1 VRIAVQYGGGKL
13 PFEFQNVE
21 VFAMEAALIG
31 LGKMGS
37 GIAKSL
43 LRAGHRV
50 TVYNRTP
57 SRAEALRA
65 DGAIVAAS
73 VAEASRTEAVFT
85 MVADD
90 AALEG
95 LVFGEGGIL
104 ASLRRG
110 AAHISLSTISVALSD
125 RLAAAHAKAG
135 QGYLAAP
142 VFGRPDAAE
151 AGRLAVVVGGAEAL
165 VQKCKPLFEAMGPK
179 LFVVGERPS
188 LANVVKLS
196 GNFLIA
202 TVLESLA
209 ETLAFARK
217 SGVDA
222 GALMDFL
229 TATLFNAPVYKTY
242 GELIVQGKHE
252 PAGFALPLGLKD
264 VRLVLQAAEAAS
276 VPMPI
281 ASVVRDRFITAM
293 ARGNQDKDWSVL
305 GRVAAEDAGLPQT
318 SRAAR

>member
-1 VRIAVQYGGGKL
+1 
-13 PFEFQNVE
+13 
-21 VFAMEAALIG
+21 MEAALIG
-31 LGKMGS
+31 LGQMGT
-37 GIAKSL
+37 GMAKSL

-50 TVYNRTP
+50 TVFNRTL

-73 VAEASRTEAVFT
+73 VAEACRSDVVLT

-90 AALEG
+90 TALEHFS
-95 LVFGEGGIL
+95 FGEGGIL
-104 ASLRRG
+104 ASMPRG
-110 AAHISLSTISVALSD
+110 GVHISLSTISVALSE
-125 RLAAAHAKAG
+125 RLAAEHAKAG

-151 AGRLAVVVGGAEAL
+151 AARLAVVVAGADPL

-188 LANVVKLS
+188 MANVVKLS

-209 ETLAFARK
+209 EALAFARK

-242 GELIVQGKHE
+242 GGLIVEGKHE
-252 PAGFALPLGLKD
+252 PARFALPLGLKD

-276 VPMPI
+276 VPMPM

-318 SRAAR
+318 SRAAG

>member
-1 VRIAVQYGGGKL
+1 M
-13 PFEFQNVE
+13 E
-21 VFAMEAALIG
+21 VALIG
-31 LGKMGS
+31 LGQMGT

-50 TVYNRTP
+50 TVYNRTA

-73 VAEASRTEAVFT
+73 VAEACRSEVVLT

-90 AALEG
+90 AALEHFA
-95 LVFGEGGIL
+95 FGDGGIL
-104 ASLRRG
+104 ASLPRG
-110 AAHISLSTISVALSD
+110 GVHISLSTISVALSD
-125 RLAAAHAKAG
+125 RLAAEHAKAG

-151 AGRLAVVVGGAEAL
+151 AARLAVVVAGVDTL
-165 VQKCKPLFEAMGPK
+165 VQKCKPLFEAIGPK

-188 LANVVKLS
+188 MANVVKLS

-209 ETLAFARK
+209 EALTFARK

-242 GELIVQGKHE
+242 GGLIVEGKHE

-293 ARGNQDKDWSVL
+293 ARGNQDKDWSVI

-318 SRAAR
+318 ARAAS

>member
-1 VRIAVQYGGGKL
+1 
-13 PFEFQNVE
+13 
-21 VFAMEAALIG
+21 MEAALIG
-31 LGKMGS
+31 LGQMGT

-57 SRAEALRA
+57 SKAEALRA

-73 VAEASRTEAVFT
+73 VAEACRSKVVLT

-90 AALEG
+90 AALEH
-95 LVFGEGGIL
+95 FSFDEGGIL
-104 ASLRRG
+104 ASLPRG
-110 AAHISLSTISVALSD
+110 GVHISLSTISVALSD
-125 RLAAAHAKAG
+125 RLAAEHAKAG

-151 AGRLAVVVGGAEAL
+151 AARLAVVVAGADPLA
-165 VQKCKPLFEAMGPK
+165 QKCKPLFEAMGPK

-188 LANVVKLS
+188 MANVVKLS

-209 ETLAFARK
+209 EALAFARK

-222 GALMDFL
+222 GALMEFL

-242 GELIVQGKHE
+242 GGLIVEGKHE

-264 VRLVLQAAEAAS
+264 VRLVLQAAEAAN

-318 SRAAR
+318 SRAAG

>member
-1 VRIAVQYGGGKL
+1 
-13 PFEFQNVE
+13 
-21 VFAMEAALIG
+21 MEAALIG
-31 LGKMGS
+31 LGKMGT

-50 TVYNRTP
+50 AVYNRTP
-57 SRAEALRA
+57 SRAETLRA
-65 DGAIVAAS
+65 DGAIVTAS
-73 VAEASRTEAVFT
+73 VSEACRSGIVLT

-104 ASLRRG
+104 ASLPRG
-110 AAHISLSTISVALSD
+110 AVHISLSTISVSLSD
-125 RLAAAHAKAG
+125 RLSSEHAKAG
-135 QGYLAAP
+135 QGFLAAP

-151 AGRLAVVVGGAEAL
+151 AGRLAVVVGGAETL
-165 VQKCKPLFEAMGPK
+165 VQKCKPLLEGMGAK

-188 LANVVKLS
+188 MANVVKLS

-202 TVLESLA
+202 SVLESLSEA
-209 ETLAFARK
+209 LAFARK

-222 GALMDFL
+222 GALMEFL

-264 VRLVLQAAEAAS
+264 VRLVLQAAEAAN

-293 ARGNQDKDWSVL
+293 ARGNQDKDWSVI

-318 SRAAR
+318 ARAAR

>member
-1 VRIAVQYGGGKL
+1 
-13 PFEFQNVE
+13 
-21 VFAMEAALIG
+21 MEAALIG
-31 LGKMGS
+31 LGKMGT

-50 TVYNRTP
+50 AVYNRTP

-73 VAEASRTEAVFT
+73 VSEACRGGIVLT

-104 ASLRRG
+104 ASLPRG
-110 AAHISLSTISVALSD
+110 GVHISLSTISVALSD
-125 RLAAAHAKAG
+125 WLSSEHAKAG
-135 QGYLAAP
+135 QGFLAAP

-151 AGRLAVVVGGAEAL
+151 AGRLAVVVGGAETL
-165 VQKCKPLFEAMGPK
+165 VQKCKPLLEAMGPK

-188 LANVVKLS
+188 MANVVKLS

-202 TVLESLA
+202 SVLESLSEA
-209 ETLAFARK
+209 LAFARK

-222 GALMDFL
+222 GALMEFL

-264 VRLVLQAAEAAS
+264 VRLVLQAAEAAN

-293 ARGNQDKDWSVL
+293 ARGNQDKDWSVI

-318 SRAAR
+318 ARAAR

>member
-1 VRIAVQYGGGKL
+1 
-13 PFEFQNVE
+13 
-21 VFAMEAALIG
+21 MEASIMQVALIG
-31 LGKMGS
+31 IGKMGS

-50 TVYNRTP
+50 TVFNRTR
-57 SRAEALRA
+57 SRAEALLA

-73 VAEASRTEAVFT
+73 VAEACRSEIAFT

-95 LVFGEGGIL
+95 FVFEEGGIL
-104 ASLRRG
+104 ASLPRG
-110 AAHISLSTISVALSD
+110 AVHVSLSTISVALSD
-125 RLAAAHAKAG
+125 RLAAEHAKAG
-135 QGYLAAP
+135 QAYLAAP
-142 VFGRPDAAE
+142 VFGRPEAAE
-151 AGRLAVVVGGAEAL
+151 AGRLAVVVGGQGAT

-188 LANVVKLS
+188 MANVVKLS

-202 TVLESLA
+202 TVLESLSEA
-209 ETLAFARK
+209 LAFARK
-217 SGVDA
+217 SGVDPA
-222 GALMDFL
+222 ALMEFL

-264 VRLVLQAAEAAS
+264 VRLVLQAAEAAN

-293 ARGNQDKDWSVL
+293 ARGNQDKDWSVI

-318 SRAAR
+318 SRATG

>member
-1 VRIAVQYGGGKL
+1 M
-13 PFEFQNVE
+13 ES
-21 VFAMEAALIG
+21 FAMDAGLIG
-31 LGKMGS
+31 LGKMGT
-37 GIAKSL
+37 GITKSL

-50 TVYNRTP
+50 TVYNRTQ
-57 SRAEALRA
+57 SRAEALGE

-73 VAEASRTEAVFT
+73 PAEACRSGIVFT

-90 AALEG
+90 EALES
-95 LVFGEGGIL
+95 LLYAESGIL
-104 ASLRRG
+104 ASLPRG
-110 AAHISLSTISVALSD
+110 GVHISLSTISVALSD
-125 RLAAAHAKAG
+125 KLAGEHTKAG

-142 VFGRPDAAE
+142 VFGRPEAAE
-151 AGRLAVVVGGAEAL
+151 AGRLAVVVGGAQAL
-165 VQKCKPLFEAMGPK
+165 VQKCTPLFEAMGPK

-188 LANVVKLS
+188 MANVVKLS

-209 ETLAFARK
+209 EALAFARK

-222 GALMDFL
+222 GDLMEFL
-229 TATLFNAPVYKTY
+229 TTTLFNAAVYKTY
-242 GELIVQGKHE
+242 GDLIVQGKHE

-293 ARGNQDKDWSVL
+293 ARGNKDKDWSVI

-318 SRAAR
+318 ARAAG

>member
-1 VRIAVQYGGGKL
+1 
-13 PFEFQNVE
+13 
-21 VFAMEAALIG
+21 MEAALIG
-31 LGKMGS
+31 LGQMGT

-57 SRAEALRA
+57 SKAEALRA

-73 VAEASRTEAVFT
+73 VAEACRSKVALT

-90 AALEG
+90 AALEH
-95 LVFGEGGIL
+95 FSFDEGGIL
-104 ASLRRG
+104 ASLPRG
-110 AAHISLSTISVALSD
+110 GVHISLSTISVALSD
-125 RLAAAHAKAG
+125 RLAAEHAKAG

-151 AGRLAVVVGGAEAL
+151 AARLAVVVAGADTL
-165 VQKCKPLFEAMGPK
+165 VQKCKPLLEAMGPK

-188 LANVVKLS
+188 MANVVKLS

-209 ETLAFARK
+209 EALAFARK

-222 GALMDFL
+222 GALMEFL
-229 TATLFNAPVYKTY
+229 TSTLFNAPVYKTY
-242 GELIVQGKHE
+242 GGLIVEGKHE

-318 SRAAR
+318 SRAAG